1 MYEVDGIDLT
11 RSQFL
16 ELCDLVDLPTDDA
29 RAEFSNKALH
39 PYDDKRLWNPN
50 GVWVYTQLAGY
61 GLIDGEPAMG
71 AFLFHG
77 VVTQRGLDWVEDY
90 RAQERERKGE
100 LWSDRRFQIGLSLFT
115 LVLSA
120 VLGWVSGHF
129 L

>member
-16 ELCDLVDLPTDDA
+16 ELCSLVDLPTDDA
-29 RAEFSNKALH
+29 RAEFSNKTLH

-50 GVWVYTQLAGY
+50 GVWVYTQLSRY
-61 GLIDGEPAMG
+61 GLIDGEQGMD

-90 RAQERERKGE
+90 RAQEREKRGE
-100 LWSDRRFQIGLSLFT
+100 LWSDRRFQIWLSLFT
-115 LVLSA
+115 LALSA